1 MAAPPVLGADHDKVT
16 VPSPWIPVGAA
27 GAAGATAAGEELSE
41 ATPVPTEFF
50 ALTLN
55 MYTAPPGNPEIVT
68 FVEVLAV

>member
-16 VPSPWIPVGAA
+16 VPSPWIPVGAS
-27 GAAGATAAGEELSE
+27 GAAGATAAGEELSD

-55 MYTAPPGNPEIVT
+55 IQSMLNQHLCCIRSCNH
-68 FVEVLAV
+68 